1 MSAARGKPSGAT
13 PEAGAV
19 DLVVDARRRA
29 LVRGLVGKK
38 VSVSTTDLHHVVGRL
53 VALDDDD
60 RLKILV
66 NNQEVHVRRRGV
78 VRIHE
83 ADPALAEYVK

>member
-1 MSAARGKPSGAT
+1 MPDSPKEPRDVV
-13 PEAGAV
+13 AG
-19 DLVVDARRRA
+19 RQRA
-29 LVRGLVGKK
+29 LIRTLVGRK

-60 RLKILV
+60 RLAIFV
-66 NNQEVHVRRRGV
+66 NNQAVHVRRQGV